1 MHILA
6 KYYARLYTYENEEV
20 GFYPRMN
27 KDLTNKKFD
36 LYRTYI
42 FLLYNGIH
50 KKTLKNYTSSK
61 LYRGAALSKN
71 EYQSIKNYLKI
82 KNENKN
88 ANSAVLYYLKNCASF
103 SKDEK
108 TAEGFMY
115 FSKMKN
121 ENKDLI
127 FVKYIIDEN
136 EDENFFV
143 ANIDLENV
151 SSIPTEKEVLF
162 LPLSCFEIYNIEEK
176 DGYSIIR
183 LKYLTQYKL
192 QMLKYIE
199 ELKAQNDIQYFFEK
213 IAESKYAKDIAQII
227 GPQAQDKIDFF
238 IKKKI

>member
-71 EYQSIKNYLKI
+71 EYQSIKN
-82 KNENKN
+82 
-88 ANSAVLYYLKNCASF
+88 YLKNCASF

-213 IAESKYAKDIAQII
+213 IAESKYAKDIAEII